1 MPDIRYVCLSD
12 MHLGAQNSLLTN
24 LTDDCKDTDP
34 TVASPTLIHLVACLR
49 ELISK
54 NEGSEKPTLILNG
67 DILELAL
74 TTENEAAMVF
84 ERFIELIFPADG
96 ERLFK
101 EIIYLPGNHD
111 HHLWETARET
121 QYINYLTKQK
131 APGSLLGVPWHAT
144 SMFLPSPN
152 PHAVSSVFLT
162 GIIQR
167 YPHLVNDTITT
178 AYPNLAL
185 LTPDKR
191 RGVIFTH
198 GHFTE
203 SMYMLM
209 SQLRALMFPESPKPK
224 LTWDFEAENFAWID
238 FFWSTMGRSGDV
250 GPDVEII
257 YDKLQ
262 DQNQMKKLVN
272 NLATGLA
279 TKPKRASWRNWFEA
293 RMLKKILNLVLFA
306 AARAERNQ
314 PEALLGADT
323 AKGLRDYIEGP
334 VMNQIQIER
343 GGDVPP
349 SLGFVFGHTHKPFQ
363 RDDMEFRGYRSSVKV
378 YNSGGWVVDTL
389 ERQPLHGGA
398 VILADENLRLTSLR
412 MYNEAEDV
420 SDYAVKVETATHTKD
435 APNPFHE
442 RISGL
447 VDSTKDPWKT
457 FSKVAY
463 GAVPMRV
470 TNLKDKISKW
480 R

>member
-24 LTDDCKDTDP
+24 LTADCKDTEP
-34 TVASPTLIHLVACLR
+34 TVASPVLIHLVACLK
-49 ELISK
+49 ELIAQ
-54 NEGSEKPTLILNG
+54 NETSEKPTLILNG
-67 DILELAL
+67 DVLELAL
-74 TTENEAAMVF
+74 TTDNEAAMVF
-84 ERFIELIFPADG
+84 ERFIELIWPANG

-121 QYINYLTKQK
+121 QYINYLKKQK
-131 APGSLLGVPWHAT
+131 APGSLLGIPWHAT

-167 YPHLVNDTITT
+167 YPHLQDAEITT

-185 LTPDKR
+185 LTEDKR
-191 RGVIFTH
+191 RCVIFTH

-209 SQLRALMFPESPKPK
+209 SQLRALMFPESPKPQ
-224 LTWDFEAENFAWID
+224 LTWDYEAENFAWID

-262 DQNQMKKLVN
+262 DEKQLKKLVS

-279 TKPKRASWRNWFEA
+279 AKPKRSSWKNWLEA
-293 RMLKKILNLVLFA
+293 RMLRKVLNLILFA
-306 AARAERNQ
+306 ASRAERNQ
-314 PEALLGADT
+314 PEELLGEDT
-323 AKGLRDYIEGP
+323 AKGLRAYIEGP
-334 VMNQIQIER
+334 VMNQIQIEK

-349 SLGFVFGHTHKPFQ
+349 NLGFVFGHTHKPFQ
-363 RDDMEFRGYRSSVKV
+363 QDMDFRGYHSNVKI

-389 ERQPLHGGA
+389 QRQPLHGGA
-398 VILADENLRLTSLR
+398 VILADENLHLTSLR
-412 MYNEAEDV
+412 MYNEAEEL
-420 SDYAVKVETATHTKD
+420 SGYSVKVEAATHPQD
-435 APNPFHE
+435 AGNPFHD
-442 RISGL
+442 RINSL
-447 VDSTKDPWKT
+447 VDSSKDPWKT
-457 FSKVAY
+457 FSAVVF

-470 TNLKDKISKW
+470 KNLQEKIAQW

>member
-24 LTDDCKDTDP
+24 LTDDCRDTDP

-49 ELISK
+49 ELISR

-84 ERFIELIFPADG
+84 ERFIELIWPADG

-162 GIIQR
+162 GIIRR
-167 YPHLVNDTITT
+167 YPHLVSDTITT

-185 LTPDKR
+185 LTEDKR

-203 SMYMLM
+203 SLYMLM
-209 SQLRALMFPESPKPK
+209 SQLRGLMFPESPKPK

-262 DQNQMKKLVN
+262 DRNQMKKLVS

-279 TKPKRASWRNWFEA
+279 TKPKRAGWRNWLEA

-314 PEALLGADT
+314 PEEVLGADT

-334 VMNQIQIER
+334 VMSQIQIEK

-363 RDDMEFRGYRSSVKV
+363 SDAMEFRGYRSNVKI
-378 YNSGGWVVDTL
+378 YNSGGWVVDTI

-420 SDYAVKVETATHTKD
+420 SDYSVKVETATHTKD

-442 RISGL
+442 RISAL
-447 VDSTKDPWKT
+447 VDSSKDPWKT
-457 FSKVAY
+457 FSEVAY